1 MALTRT
7 PASPGSARRSVV
19 MGSSRRWSA
28 LDQSGDR
35 PWRVRYLAE
44 VQAREVILAQ
54 DAEPGKILHEARLGE
69 LAALGEIPFRH
80 YYGTV
85 DSTPLFVILAAAYYE
100 RTGDLA
106 LIESIWP
113 NIELALR
120 WIDRYGDVDGD
131 GFVEY
136 A

>member
-1 MALTRT
+1 
-7 PASPGSARRSVV
+7 
-19 MGSSRRWSA
+19 
-28 LDQSGDR
+28 
-35 PWRVRYLAE
+35 
-44 VQAREVILAQ
+44 
-54 DAEPGKILHEARLGE
+54 
-69 LAALGEIPFRH
+69 
-80 YYGTV
+80 V